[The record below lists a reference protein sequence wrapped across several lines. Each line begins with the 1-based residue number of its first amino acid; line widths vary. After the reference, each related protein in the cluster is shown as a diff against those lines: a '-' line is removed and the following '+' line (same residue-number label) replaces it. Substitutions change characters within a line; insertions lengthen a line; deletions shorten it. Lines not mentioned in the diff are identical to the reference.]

1 VTPAARAYVHGMSE
15 PKGKAKRAVELVPG
29 IHHWSV
35 SDERIGG
42 ARSDAYAVV
51 DDDGAVTLIDP
62 LPIDEAVL
70 RGLGN
75 VTAIVLTAGNH
86 QRSAWRFRKSFK
98 VPVWVPEGAHGLEEA
113 PDYTYVAGETLPGG
127 LVTFHTPGPALVMY
141 TLWIQQHP
149 RSVAFISD
157 LLTHEGGG
165 TPEFVPSEYQDDPL
179 RTRHSVQRILDH
191 LPVQTVCFA
200 HGEPIVG
207 NGADALR
214 RALQQDMESPAAPAP

>member
-1 VTPAARAYVHGMSE
+1 MSE
-15 PKGKAKRAVELVPG
+15 PKGKAKRVVEVVPG
-29 IHHWSV
+29 VHHWTL

-51 DDDGAVTLIDP
+51 DEDGAVVLIDP
-62 LPIDEAVL
+62 LPIDEELL
-70 RGLGN
+70 RRLGK

-86 QRSAWRFRKSFK
+86 QRSAWRFRKDFGA
-98 VPVWVPEGAHGLEEA
+98 PVWAPEGAQGLEEK
-113 PDYTYVAGETLPGG
+113 PDFFYVAGDTLPAGI
-127 LVTFHTPGPALVMY
+127 VSFHTPGPTEAMY

-157 LLTHEGGG
+157 LLTHAGRG
-165 TPEFVPSEYQDDPL
+165 TPEFVPSEYQDEPF

-200 HGEPIVG
+200 HGAPIVG
-207 NGADALR
+207 EGAAALR
-214 RALQQDMESPAAPAP
+214 RALEEDSESPTAPAP